1 MFWTLVWFLV
11 NLLFVASAITYLFMH
26 RAYAEKKRETNDA
39 LLLGRLNRRRKLAGA
54 LSILLFLAMAAAF
67 MTNMRLNG

>member
-26 RAYAEKKRETNDA
+26 RAYTEKKRETDDA
-39 LLLGRLNRRRKLAGA
+39 ILLDRLNRRRKLAGA
-54 LSILLFLAMAAAF
+54 LSILLFIAMAAAF